1 MTTQPDEL
9 TQLRFHSELTHQLDR
24 AGDVGKA
31 LRIALRLIR
40 DFFGATEACIATL
53 TEGGS
58 SATPAVQLPRK
69 SHWPESDFVGLL
81 GGQQLDLPSDSIF
94 AFVKRRKRPWAL
106 IVLRGP
112 ATAFDLAALRLLGRI
127 ANDVSAV
134 IHRIDQRR
142 IAEVRAR
149 IDRKVIEQIRP
160 KDLFYQVL
168 HGLRTLT
175 RYDHSATLFVY
186 QSGPGTLE
194 LVAEQIA
201 WEKRKSRRI
210 GLVRPVDESFLM
222 LIDTGDIHGFDRT
235 DDGWREW
242 NGLDIAQLAAALD
255 YGNEPS
261 APPGRSERSMI
272 CAPLVTR
279 DGMIGLLKI
288 AACHPGTLGAYEI
301 KLLESFLP
309 YAALAMQNLERT
321 ESLEIGMLEA
331 EKKHAMADLAR
342 GVAHDVNNALGAV
355 LPLVQQVIVEVRDEE
370 IDRDELLTDL
380 ETIEH
385 SIRATRRIFGRMLT
399 FARHSKSSVGE
410 GDVLQAIESTLAILE
425 DGMRRHSVQVH
436 RHLAPDLPMVRG
448 AQADLD
454 QLILNLATNA
464 RDAMPKGGDL
474 HIRAT
479 AGDGGVEVLIRDTG
493 VGIPPQNQARILE
506 PFFTTKRDG
515 NGLGLS
521 ICRSIVWNVHGKM
534 SFESEV
540 NRGTA
545 VRLQLPLAGQ

>member
-1 MTTQPDEL
+1 
-9 TQLRFHSELTHQLDR
+9 
-24 AGDVGKA
+24 
-31 LRIALRLIR
+31 
-40 DFFGATEACIATL
+40 
-53 TEGGS
+53 
-58 SATPAVQLPRK
+58 
-69 SHWPESDFVGLL
+69 
-81 GGQQLDLPSDSIF
+81 
-94 AFVKRRKRPWAL
+94 
-106 IVLRGP
+106 
-112 ATAFDLAALRLLGRI
+112 
-127 ANDVSAV
+127 
-134 IHRIDQRR
+134 
-142 IAEVRAR
+142 
-149 IDRKVIEQIRP
+149 
-160 KDLFYQVL
+160 
-168 HGLRTLT
+168 
-175 RYDHSATLFVY
+175 
-186 QSGPGTLE
+186 
-194 LVAEQIA
+194 
-201 WEKRKSRRI
+201 
-210 GLVRPVDESFLM
+210 
-222 LIDTGDIHGFDRT
+222 
-235 DDGWREW
+235 
-242 NGLDIAQLAAALD
+242 
-255 YGNEPS
+255 
-261 APPGRSERSMI
+261 
-272 CAPLVTR
+272 
-279 DGMIGLLKI
+279 
-288 AACHPGTLGAYEI
+288 
-301 KLLESFLP
+301 
-309 YAALAMQNLERT
+309 MQNLERT